1 MTLRVGAYTE
11 ACNRAMER
19 ARELG
24 VYAIV
29 RIQDKTERAVGVVN
43 GRTDLLSVEEISGV
57 GVQVFTFE
65 GYSGFASSDV
75 INPESLVGLV
85 ESATNLACASSKCGA
100 EPSKEI
106 NQARPLI
113 RDIDVHMPMG
123 LDSISHNEEERLVS
137 EICRAAMEID
147 QRLAVRSFYRIA
159 NEQWRI
165 VRSDG
170 TDTMF
175 SIPRSAAMNMMTA
188 RGNGRAAS
196 ANASLSGA
204 DARIIAS
211 AEGRTRLEKRTR
223 KAALTALA
231 LLEAPR
237 ASAGSCRV
245 VIDYALAKGLA
256 HEAFGHA
263 AECDGMETS
272 ILGLNGK
279 FRKGHRVAS
288 EIVNIVDGPVEG
300 DYAYQP
306 ISANGILRETVEIVR
321 RGELCCGLSDVFS
334 AERAGVPITG
344 AARAES
350 YRHVPVPRMT
360 NIRITVEDPLPIS
373 KDFEDVT
380 PEDVRDVLAR
390 ADLLIDDEPVLYLSG
405 YKGGQVNPAKGDF
418 VFNCTAI
425 YELTPGGIRLLQP
438 AIFSGKILS
447 ALGSIIAG
455 IGEPM
460 IDAMGTCGKAGQA
473 VPSSGGG
480 NMFLVI
486 DENDEITIGGV

>member
-1 MTLRVGAYTE
+1 
-11 ACNRAMER
+11 MER

-175 SIPRSAAMNMMTA
+175 SIPRSAAINMMTA

-263 AECDGMETS
+263 AECDGME
-272 ILGLNGK
+272 
-279 FRKGHRVAS
+279 FRKDAS
-288 EIVNIVDGPVEG
+288 ERNFNLKKLFPYIVWHI
-300 DYAYQP
+300 Y
-306 ISANGILRETVEIVR
+306 LRINNNR
-321 RGELCCGLSDVFS
+321 PF
-334 AERAGVPITG
+334 I
-344 AARAES
+344 
-350 YRHVPVPRMT
+350 
-360 NIRITVEDPLPIS
+360 IRIPY
-373 KDFEDVT
+373 F
-380 PEDVRDVLAR
+380 
-390 ADLLIDDEPVLYLSG
+390 LLIP
-405 YKGGQVNPAKGDF
+405 
-418 VFNCTAI
+418 
-425 YELTPGGIRLLQP
+425 
-438 AIFSGKILS
+438 
-447 ALGSIIAG
+447 
-455 IGEPM
+455 
-460 IDAMGTCGKAGQA
+460 
-473 VPSSGGG
+473 
-480 NMFLVI
+480 
-486 DENDEITIGGV
+486 

>member
-1 MTLRVGAYTE
+1 LTLRVGAYTE
-11 ACNRAMER
+11 ACNRAMET
-19 ARELG
+19 ARRLG

-29 RIQDKTERAVGVVN
+29 RIQDKTERAVGVMN
-43 GRTDLLSVEEISGV
+43 GQTDLLSIEELSGV
-57 GVQVFTFE
+57 GVQIFTFE
-65 GYSGFASSDV
+65 GYSGFASSDM
-75 INPESLVGLV
+75 ITLESLEHLV
-85 ESATNLACASSKCGA
+85 ESATNLAKASAKYGA
-100 EPSKEI
+100 QPSREI

-113 RDIDVHMPMG
+113 RDIDVPVPMG
-123 LDSISHNEEERLVS
+123 LDSISHDEEERLVR
-137 EICRAAMEID
+137 EVCETAMKID
-147 QRLAVRSFYRIA
+147 PRLAVRSFYRIA
-159 NEQWRI
+159 NEQWRV

-175 SIPRSAAMNMMTA
+175 SMPRSAAMNMITA
-188 RGNGRAAS
+188 RDGGRAAS
-196 ANASLSGA
+196 ANASLAGA
-204 DARIIAS
+204 DASIIAS
-211 AEGRTRLEKRTR
+211 SDGRSRLDKRTR

-231 LLEAPR
+231 LLDAPR
-237 ASAGSCRV
+237 VAAGPYRV

-288 EIVNIVDGPVEG
+288 DIVNIVDGPVEG

-306 ISANGILRETVEIVR
+306 ISANGIFRATVDIVC
-321 RGELCCGLSDVFS
+321 RGQLCCGLADIFS
-334 AERAGVPITG
+334 AERAGVPVTG
-344 AARAES
+344 AGRAES
-350 YRHVPVPRMT
+350 FRHVPVPRMT
-360 NIRITVEDPLPIS
+360 NIRITVENPLPIH
-373 KDFEDVT
+373 KEFEDVE

-390 ADLLIDDEPVLYLSG
+390 AGLLLDDEPVLYLSG

-418 VFNCTAI
+418 VFNCSAI
-425 YELTPGGIRLLQP
+425 YELTHDDIRICQP
-438 AIFSGKILS
+438 AIFSGKVLS

-460 IDAMGTCGKAGQA
+460 IDAMGTCGKSGQS

-486 DENDEITIGGV
+486 DGNDEITIGGV

>member
-1 MTLRVGAYTE
+1 
-11 ACNRAMER
+11 MER

-29 RIQDKTERAVGVVN
+29 RIQDKVERAVGVVN
-43 GRTDLLSVEEISGV
+43 GQTDLLSVEEISGV

-75 INPESLVGLV
+75 ITPESLKHLV
-85 ESATNLACASSKCGA
+85 ESATNLAVASSRYGA

-106 NQARPLI
+106 NKARPLI
-113 RDIDVHMPMG
+113 RDIDVPVPMG
-123 LDSISHNEEERLVS
+123 LEDISHNEEERLVC
-137 EICRAAMEID
+137 EICKAAMEID
-147 QRLAVRSFYRIA
+147 PRLAVRSFYRIA

-175 SIPRSAAMNMMTA
+175 SIPRSAAMNMITA
-188 RGNGRAAS
+188 RDDGRAAS

-211 AEGRTRLEKRTR
+211 PRGRERLEKRTR
-223 KAALTALA
+223 KAALTALS
-231 LLEAPR
+231 LLDAPC
-237 ASAGSCRV
+237 APSGSYRV

-288 EIVNIVDGPVEG
+288 GIVNIVDGPVEG

-306 ISANGILRETVEIVR
+306 ISANGAIRETVEIVR
-321 RGELCCGLSDVFS
+321 RGQLCCGLADIFS
-334 AERAGVPITG
+334 AERAGVPVTG

-360 NIRITVEDPLPIS
+360 NIRITVEDPLPME

-380 PEDVRDVLAR
+380 PEDVRDALAG
-390 ADLLIDDEPVLYLSG
+390 AGLLPGDETVLYLSG

-418 VFNCTAI
+418 VFNCTVI
-425 YELTPGGIRLLQP
+425 YELSHGGIRLFQP
-438 AIFSGKILS
+438 AIFSGKVLS

-455 IGEPM
+455 IGDPM
-460 IDAMGTCGKAGQA
+460 IDAMGTCGKAGQS

-486 DENDEITIGGV
+486 DANDEITIGGV